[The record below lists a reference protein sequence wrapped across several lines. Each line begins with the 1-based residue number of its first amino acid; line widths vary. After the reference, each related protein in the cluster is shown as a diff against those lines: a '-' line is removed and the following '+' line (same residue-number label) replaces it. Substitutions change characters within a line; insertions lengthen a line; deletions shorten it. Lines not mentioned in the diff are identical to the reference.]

1 MPAHRP
7 GPQWTLGVRR
17 LVGAAMGDRNLNWAN
32 GIRTWANRRRRIR
45 IARPWRGS
53 RGGTAIVF
61 GAAARVAQL
70 SVGGEN
76 FSQLG
81 VANNC

>member
-7 GPQWTLGVRR
+7 GPQWTLGARR
-17 LVGAAMGDRNLNWAN
+17 LVGAAMGNRNLD
-32 GIRTWANRRRRIR
+32 WANRIRVRTHRGRGIR
-45 IARPWRGS
+45 IARLWRGS
-53 RGGTAIVF
+53 RGRPAIVF
-61 GAAARVAQL
+61 GPAGGIAQL

-81 VANNC
+81 VPSSR